1 MLASLNQVTSS
12 EEHMLFVHGDVL
24 LLACFQKHFG
34 AFDHFGCENP
44 SDQSNRKTLWVASCS
59 SWLHPPLPSMQSSPP
74 GPYSFRPRKHR
85 SFLSIPSLEH
95 SPWCCQPCPPN
106 AGMPAIWTSRVLV
119 GAFFVG
125 IFFWWKNQWK
135 KNLSFH
141 FENVY
146 KSCNTV
152 GCWTDLFVVKGV
164 DFSVYCCSEMKPGI
178 PVNNQICWLA
188 S

>member
-85 SFLSIPSLEH
+85 SFH
-95 SPWCCQPCPPN
+95 SQP
-106 AGMPAIWTSRVLV
+106 
-119 GAFFVG
+119 GAFTVMLPALPTQCWNASHLDIKGFG
-125 IFFWWKNQWK
+125 WCFFCWHFFWWKNQWK

-164 DFSVYCCSEMKPGI
+164 DFSVYCCSGMKPGI